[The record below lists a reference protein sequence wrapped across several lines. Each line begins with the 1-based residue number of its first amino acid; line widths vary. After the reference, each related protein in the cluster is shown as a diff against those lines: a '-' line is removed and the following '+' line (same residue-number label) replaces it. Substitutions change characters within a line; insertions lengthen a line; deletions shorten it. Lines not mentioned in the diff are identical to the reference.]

1 MTARGRRAA
10 LLALVAVGVIA
21 GVALARRV
29 ARRSAAPP
37 PAPSSVLLVTIDTLR
52 ADRVG
57 AYGGPAGLTPNLDA
71 LARAGA
77 VFGEALASVPLT
89 LPSHATILSGLEPT
103 RHGVHDNGTYVF
115 PDVHQTLATRLKA
128 RGYATGAFVGAYVLD
143 RRFGLA
149 RGFDAY
155 DDAIER
161 RGEGASALESER
173 RGEAVAGAAADWI
186 ARQPGPFFAWAHLYD
201 PHAPY
206 DPPPAHRAEGRP
218 LYDGEVAYAD
228 ACVGRIVDAARKRA
242 GERLIVVV
250 LADHGEAL
258 GEHGESTHGFFLYQ
272 PTLRIPMIVAGP
284 GVSAGRRADGLAR
297 TADVMPTVL
306 RLAGL
311 DVPAGL
317 DGVDALGA
325 RARESYAETI
335 YPQTLGWSALH
346 AYRVGSMKFVAAPR
360 PELYDLAADP
370 GEATNLAASRP
381 AEAERLAASL
391 AAMRAREV
399 AAAPRA
405 SDPEVAE
412 RLRALGYVTGTS
424 EAPEAGTAAD
434 PKDKVGSWSR
444 FQQATAA
451 EANGD
456 RAAAVAAL
464 RGLVAEEPSNATFRR
479 TLAAVLRRAGA
490 AGEARAALG
499 DLEAIAADDPL
510 AWHEAAVSAA
520 AAGRTDEALRAARRA
535 LVLGPGLPE
544 LHNHLGIL
552 LSRAGD
558 APAAL
563 AEFDRAAALDP
574 NNARA
579 QSNRGNALRALGR
592 RPEAA
597 EAYAAALRLAP
608 GDPEARNGL
617 GVLAVEA
624 GDLDRAA
631 ALFREILA
639 ADPGHHDSR
648 LNLAVV
654 LVRSG
659 RVAEARAELRA
670 ILAAGPDPQTAARAS
685 AFLRDLS

>member
-1 MTARGRRAA
+1 MTARGRGAA
-10 LLALVAVGVIA
+10 LLALVAAGVIA
-21 GVALARRV
+21 GVILARRV
-29 ARRSAAPP
+29 VRPTAGPP
-37 PAPSSVLLVTIDTLR
+37 PPPPSVLLVTIDTLR

-57 AYGGPAGLTPNLDA
+57 AYGGPPGLTPNLDA
-71 LARAGA
+71 LARSGA

-115 PDVHQTLATRLKA
+115 PDTHETLATRLKA
-128 RGYATGAFVGAYVLD
+128 RGYSTGAFVGAYVLD

-155 DDAIER
+155 DDTIER
-161 RGEGASALESER
+161 SGEGTSALESER
-173 RGEAVAGAAADWI
+173 RGEAVAAAAVDWI
-186 ARQPGPFFAWAHLYD
+186 ARQATPFLAWAHLYD

-206 DPPPAHRAEGRP
+206 DPPPAHRAEGRAA
-218 LYDGEVAYAD
+218 YDGEVAYAD
-228 ACVGRIVDAARKRA
+228 ACVGRIVDAARRRA

-258 GEHGESTHGFFLYQ
+258 GAHGESTHGFFLYQ

-284 GVSAGRRADGLAR
+284 GVTPGARSDGLAR

-306 RLAGL
+306 RLAGV
-311 DVPAGL
+311 DAPAGL

-335 YPQTLGWSALH
+335 YPRTLGWSALH
-346 AYRVGSMKFVAAPR
+346 SYRVGAMKYVAAPR
-360 PELYDLAADP
+360 PELYDLATDP
-370 GEATNLAASRP
+370 DETTNLAASRP
-381 AEAERLAASL
+381 AEAERLASSL
-391 AAMRAREV
+391 AAMRARERGE
-399 AAAPRA
+399 APRT

-412 RLRALGYVTGTS
+412 RLRALGYVTGAAETPDGGAS
-424 EAPEAGTAAD
+424 AD
-434 PKDKVGSWSR
+434 PKDKVASWSR
-444 FQQATAA
+444 FVQATAA
-451 EANGD
+451 ETRGD

-464 RGLVAEEPSNATFRR
+464 RRLVAEEPANATFRR
-479 TLAAVLRRAGA
+479 TLAAALRRAGA

-499 DLEAIAADDPL
+499 DLEAIAAGDPL

-520 AAGRTDEALRAARRA
+520 AAGRHDEALRAARRA

-552 LSRAGD
+552 LSRSGD
-558 APAAL
+558 AVGAL
-563 AEFDRAAALDP
+563 VEFERAAVLDP

-579 QSNRGNALRALGR
+579 QGNRGNALRALGR

-608 GDPEARNGL
+608 GDLEAKNGL

-631 ALFREILA
+631 ALFREVLA
-639 ADPGHHDSR
+639 VDPGHHDSR

-654 LVRSG
+654 LVRGG
-659 RVAEARAELRA
+659 RVAEAKAELRT
-670 ILAAGPDPQTAARAS
+670 ILAKRPDPPTAARAS